1 MTSQADYHDR
11 PEISRS
17 MLSDFI
23 ESRRL
28 YQMRYV
34 TRDTPT
40 WSRPSEQVFVDGT
53 NIHTAILQP
62 WLFDRIVR
70 VVPANVLTANGQ
82 ARGNRYDDWLDDEQ
96 AAARSAGIRDIVPV
110 TQRKRDQLQRI
121 ADAVHTATHGLLDC
135 WQAIVEQPI
144 FWSEAGHTW
153 RAMPDWLRQRHDQT
167 FQMIDLKSCRDAS
180 PQGFRR
186 ACLKHRYWLQ
196 DAHYSIGVE
205 TALQRHVSE
214 FLFVA
219 VEKEPPYVCRVYR
232 IDALDRLAA
241 RARRAEHI
249 EQLTACYASGDW
261 SDDGEGAV
269 HCLKLEL

>member
-34 TRDTPT
+34 TRDTPP

-62 WLFDRIVR
+62 WLFDQIVR
-70 VVPANVLTANGQ
+70 VIPSQVLTSNGQ
-82 ARGNRYDDWLDDEQ
+82 ARGHRYDDWLDDEQ
-96 AAARSAGIRDIVPV
+96 AEAREAGIRSIVPV
-110 TQRKRDQLQRI
+110 KESKLDQLRRI
-121 ADAVHTATHGLLDC
+121 ADAVHEATNGILNC
-135 WQAIVEQPI
+135 PQAIVEQPI
-144 FWSEAGHTW
+144 FWSEGGQKW
-153 RAMPDWLRQRHDQT
+153 RAMPDWLQRRPDGS
-167 FQMIDLKSCRDAS
+167 FRMIDLKSCRDAS

-196 DAHYSIGVE
+196 DAHYSLGVE
-205 TALQRHVSE
+205 YEHCQTVSE
-214 FLFVA
+214 FLFIA
-219 VEKEPPYVCRVYR
+219 VEKEPPYLCRVYE
-232 IDALDRLAA
+232 IDPADRVAA
-241 RARRAEHI
+241 SAKRDEAIR
-249 EQLTACYASGDW
+249 QLNECYESGDW
-261 SDDGEGAV
+261 SDEGEGV
-269 HCLKLEL
+269 IGRLELHL